1 MIVSSRIVRVMVFS
15 LLTLSV
21 TTTALA
27 ALKPEP
33 FNPIMASFS
42 NELEFDALRGRVKSF
57 EQALYNN
64 SDTPVMYARGEFD
77 PQGCLMSYEKID
89 GVNSGKIKLTRN
101 TASNTLISAYDRQ
114 RVIHLNARCEVTKTD
129 DNAGVVKD
137 YIYDKNGFLVKVKGH
152 KDAWVYK
159 EYFYTPEGM
168 PKSVVYYG
176 DEKDF
181 LIITEPKKALNDR
194 WDFITEGLDDGKP
207 VFQSVKKCVYDERYN
222 PTVCYLVT
230 AVVENGIQTKRVEQV
245 RYMVQY
251 Y

>member
-1 MIVSSRIVRVMVFS
+1 MKVSLRIVQGMVASLVMQAI
-15 LLTLSV
+15 
-21 TTTALA
+21 ALPA
-27 ALKPEP
+27 GAVLKPEP

-57 EQALYNN
+57 EQALYDN
-64 SDTPVMYARGEFD
+64 SDTPVMYAKGEFD
-77 PQGCLMSYEKID
+77 RQGCLMSYEKID
-89 GVNSGKIKLTRN
+89 GVNNGKIKLTRN
-101 TASNTLISAYDRQ
+101 TADNTLISAYDPQ
-114 RVIHLNARCEVTKTD
+114 RVIHLNDRCEVTSTD
-129 DNAGVVKD
+129 DDAGTVKD
-137 YIYDKNGFLVKVKGH
+137 YIYDQHGFLVKVKGH

-181 LIITEPKKALNDR
+181 LIITEPKKTLNER
-194 WDFITEGLDDGKP
+194 WDFITEGLNDGKP

-222 PTVCYLVT
+222 PTVCYLIT
-230 AVVENGIQTKRVEQV
+230 AELDNGIQTKRVEQIHYIV
-245 RYMVQY
+245 KY